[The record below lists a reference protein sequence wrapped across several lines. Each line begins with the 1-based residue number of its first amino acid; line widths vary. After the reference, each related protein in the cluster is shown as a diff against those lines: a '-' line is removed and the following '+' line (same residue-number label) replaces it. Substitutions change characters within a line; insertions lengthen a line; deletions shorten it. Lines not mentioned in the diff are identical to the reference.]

1 MDLPLSD
8 LALHWLA
15 PDAAPTESRAT
26 DATDDRS
33 DDEAWADLE
42 ERVSAARAIF

>member
-8 LALHWLA
+8 LASLWLA
-15 PDAAPTESRAT
+15 PDAAPTDSRAT
-26 DATDDRS
+26 EAADQRS

>member
-1 MDLPLSD
+1 MELPLSD
-8 LALHWLA
+8 LASLWLASDGSSMDSRA
-15 PDAAPTESRAT
+15 PDAADE
-26 DATDDRS
+26 RS